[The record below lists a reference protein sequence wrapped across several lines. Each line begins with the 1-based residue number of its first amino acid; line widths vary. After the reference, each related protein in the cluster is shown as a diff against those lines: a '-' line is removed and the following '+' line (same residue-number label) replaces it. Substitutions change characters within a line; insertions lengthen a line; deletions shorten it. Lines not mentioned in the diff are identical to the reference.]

1 MDHLDLLVNV
11 ETEESLEQWV
21 YLDLLDHLVL
31 MVLPECKERR
41 EQLVDLAKR
50 VTRVGLV
57 CLVFK
62 ELLVQLV

>member
-31 MVLPECKERR
+31 MVLQECKERR